1 MYKYLVM
8 TKGASSSSWHSW
20 GVYVETLQTV
30 KSKMAKGIR
39 RGLKESEMLVFES
52 KSISECVYRIKQY
65 IGGKWI
71 NTPWIDVFNDV
82 WINDIYQFAEEHID
96 DYIKHRRL
104 ELEEYGYQEASTI
117 YDWVLCNTSSM
128 REFILWLWTNNK
140 IDKKEK

>member
-65 IGGKWI
+65 IGGKWV
-71 NTPWIDVFNDV
+71 NTPWINVFNDV
-82 WINDIYQFAEEHID
+82 WMLDIYQYAEENIT
-96 DYIKHRRL
+96 DYIKYIRV
-104 ELEEYGYQEASTI
+104 EMEDGFEVSSMI
-117 YDWVLCNTSSM
+117 DWVLRNTSSM